1 MHSTYFSITDISNLH
16 FVKQYEDS
24 LRNIKSAVLKKQ
36 KVWIGSM
43 RECHQ
48 EKMLFN
54 KMVLIL

>member
-1 MHSTYFSITDISNLH
+1 MLSTYFSITDISNLH

-43 RECHQ
+43 RECHR